1 MELKDYQEKTLAR
14 LGDFLHAAQTVG
26 IAKAFAAHAHPDA
39 TTMLVPEYRNPHD
52 SDGVELP
59 GLRGVPYVAIRIPTG
74 GGKTLMGAHFIRCA
88 ADHWL
93 DRDHPLVV
101 WLVPSR
107 TIKRQTLDAFKN
119 RRHPYRLELDAAFA
133 GQVAV
138 FDSDDIEQLT
148 PQELATRTCIVV
160 ATMAA
165 ARVHDIDIRD
175 FYAHKETLE
184 PHFIALPKAT
194 PLQELEQTE
203 DGTGPRFS
211 FANLLRLH
219 RPLVITDEAH
229 NATSDLSGVVYERL
243 APSAIIELTAT
254 PDMRTSNVLVRVS
267 ASQLFAEQ
275 MIKLPVLLEEHLDG
289 WDVALRH
296 ALLRRQELEEIAK
309 KETDYVRPILLIQAE
324 HKGGEATVET
334 IYEHLT
340 GEDGE
345 RVDKDW
351 VKIATGDQRELDG
364 IDLFAPD
371 CPVRVIVTMEA
382 LKEGWDCSFAYV
394 LCSVAGTKSA
404 TAIEQLL
411 GRVLRMPYARTRDQ
425 PALNKAYAHVVS
437 PYFGAKAVE
446 FTDCLEGMGFSR
458 LEAAQS
464 LPTQGALLPGG
475 GEHPALKS
483 ETFRLTA
490 AKRPDLANVPAL
502 DLRNITIKPT
512 GKEGTFE
519 VEVRGAIQPE
529 SVEAIAKVFTG
540 KAREQARTS
549 LEQHNARARL
559 RETPAQKGVKFEV
572 PQLSIRF
579 GDRVVPVENDLLV
592 DAGFWDPADTAGTL
606 ESLTFDTRTQTWEID
621 LGKPGERPVKMHMVQ
636 EPHTEYL
643 SGLTGDWEEADLLV
657 WLEGK
662 VVQNDVRQET
672 MIEWIAHAIAP
683 LERKGYSLGQLVRG
697 RFIIARRLLA
707 LLDEAKTQRGN
718 HAHRRLFELDEVTV
732 DPAVA
737 FKFSNL
743 AYPMRSACPAPMEWP
758 KHYYEVPGDLPYRRK
773 DGELAEEYR
782 CALAI
787 ERNPEVE
794 VWVRNLAHPTQF
806 RFPTATGSTYPDFIA
821 KLNDGCIVVIEYK
834 GDDRYDHAKNAA
846 KRAVGEL
853 WARKYPNGI
862 YLMPRDKDDAGRDID
877 QQIAHAIAVHRQA
890 RQ

>member
-1 MELKDYQEKTLAR
+1 MKDYQEKSLVRLA
-14 LGDFLHAAQTVG
+14 DFLRAARMDG
-26 IAKAFAAHAHPDA
+26 IAEAFAANAHPDPKS
-39 TTMLVPEYRNPHD
+39 MLVPEYRTLRDKDNA
-52 SDGVELP
+52 ELSS
-59 GLRGVPYVAIRIPTG
+59 LRGVPYVAIRIPTG

-88 ADHWL
+88 ADNWL
-93 DRDHPLVV
+93 ERDRPLVV

-107 TIKRQTLDAFKN
+107 TIKQQTLDAFKN
-119 RRHPYRLELDAAFA
+119 RRHPYRLELDAAF
-133 GQVAV
+133 GDQVSV
-138 FDSDDIEQLT
+138 LDSDDIEQLT

-175 FYAHKETLE
+175 FYAHKEALE
-184 PHFIALPKAT
+184 PHFIALPKDA
-194 PLQELEQTE
+194 PLSELEQAE

-243 APSAIIELTAT
+243 VPSAIIELTAT
-254 PDMRTSNVLVRVS
+254 PDMTTSNVLVRVS

-309 KETDYVRPILLIQAE
+309 KEPDYIRPILLIQAE
-324 HKGGEATVET
+324 HKGGEATVDT

-345 RVDKDW
+345 RIDKDW

-364 IDLFAPD
+364 VDLFAES
-371 CPVRVIVTMEA
+371 CPVRVIITMEA

-394 LCSVAGTKSA
+394 LCSVSGTKSA
-404 TAIEQLL
+404 TDIEQLL

-425 PALNKAYAHVVS
+425 AALNKAYAHVVS

-446 FTDCLEGMGFSR
+446 FTEHLEGMGFSR

-464 LPTQGALLPGG
+464 VPVQPPLIPGG
-475 GEHPALKS
+475 GEHPALKV
-483 ETFRLTA
+483 ETLRLTTS
-490 AKRPDLANVPAL
+490 KKPDLANVPAG
-502 DLRNITIKPT
+502 DLRNITIKPVEEE
-512 GKEGTFE
+512 GKFE
-519 VEVRGAIQPE
+519 VEIKGAIQPE

-540 KAREQARTS
+540 KAKEQARTA
-549 LEQHNARARL
+549 LEQHNTRAKL

-572 PQLSIRF
+572 PQLSIKF

-592 DAGFWDPADTAGTL
+592 EDGFWNPADAAGALDT
-606 ESLTFDTRTQTWEID
+606 LTFDTRTQTWEID
-621 LGKPGERPVKMHMVQ
+621 IGEKAVKMNMIQ
-636 EPHTEYL
+636 EPQAEYL
-643 SGLTGDWEEADLLV
+643 SGLTGDWREADLLV

-662 VVQNDVRQET
+662 VVQNDVRHEA
-672 MIEWIAHAIAP
+672 MIEWIAQAIAP
-683 LERKGYSLGQLVRG
+683 LKHKGYSLGQLVRG
-697 RFIIARRLLA
+697 RFIVARRLLG
-707 LLDEAKTQRGN
+707 LLDEAKTKRGN
-718 HAHRRLFELDEVTV
+718 QAHQRLFALEEVVV
-732 DPAVA
+732 DPSVV
-737 FKFSNL
+737 FKFSSL
-743 AYPMRSACPAPMEWP
+743 AYPMRSPCPAPMEWP
-758 KHYYEVPGDLPYRRK
+758 KHYYEVPGDLPFQRK
-773 DGELAEEYR
+773 DGTLAEEFR
-782 CALAI
+782 CATAI
-787 ERNPEVE
+787 ERNADVE

-821 KLNDGCIVVIEYK
+821 KLKDGRILVIEYK
-834 GDDRYDHAKNAA
+834 GDDRYDHPKNAA

-853 WARKYPNGI
+853 WARKYQNGL
-862 YLMPRDKDDAGRDID
+862 YLMPRDKDEVGRDID
-877 QQIAHAIAVHRQA
+877 QQIAAAIAAGR
-890 RQ
+890 

>member
-1 MELKDYQEKTLAR
+1 MNLKDYQEKSLAR
-14 LGDFLHAAQTVG
+14 LADFLRAARTDG
-26 IAKAFAAHAHPDA
+26 IAEAFAAHAHPDVS
-39 TTMLVPEYRNPHD
+39 TMLVPEYRTLRD
-52 SDGVELP
+52 AEGVDLP
-59 GLRGVPYVAIRIPTG
+59 SLRGVPYVAIRIPTG

-88 ADHWL
+88 ADNWL
-93 DRDHPLVV
+93 ERERPLVV

-107 TIKRQTLDAFKN
+107 TIKQQTLDAFKN
-119 RRHPYRLELDAAFA
+119 RRHPYRLELDAAFG
-133 GQVAV
+133 GQVSV
-138 FDSDDIEQLT
+138 LDSDDIEQLT
-148 PQELATRTCIVV
+148 PRELATRTCIVV

-175 FYAHKETLE
+175 FYAHKEAFE
-184 PHFIALPKAT
+184 PHFNALPKVAT
-194 PLQELEQTE
+194 LPELEPTE
-203 DGTGPRFS
+203 HGKGPRFS

-243 APSAIIELTAT
+243 APSAIVELTAT
-254 PDMRTSNVLVRVS
+254 PDMSTSNVLVRVS

-309 KETDYVRPILLIQAE
+309 KEPDYIRPILLIQAE
-324 HKGGEATVET
+324 HRGGEATVET

-345 RVDKDW
+345 RIDKDW
-351 VKIATGDQRELDG
+351 VRIATGDQRELEG

-371 CPVRVIVTMEA
+371 CPVRVIITMEA

-394 LCSVAGTKSA
+394 LCSVSGTKSA

-411 GRVLRMPYARTRDQ
+411 GRVLRMPYARAREQ
-425 PALNKAYAHVVS
+425 AALNKAYAHVVS

-446 FTDCLEGMGFSR
+446 FTDHLEGMGFSR
-458 LEAAQS
+458 LEAAQNVPS
-464 LPTQGALLPGG
+464 QQQLIPGSG
-475 GEHPALKS
+475 KHPALTT
-483 ETFRLTA
+483 ETLRLTA
-490 AKRPDLANVPAL
+490 TRKPDLANLPAG
-502 DLRNITIKPT
+502 DLHNIAIESADEE
-512 GKEGTFE
+512 GKFT
-519 VEVRGAIQPE
+519 VVVRGAIQPE

-540 KAREQARTS
+540 KAKDQARTS
-549 LEQHNARARL
+549 LEQHNTRARL

-572 PQLSIRF
+572 PQLSIKF

-592 DAGFWDPADTAGTL
+592 EDGFWSPAESAGTL
-606 ESLTFDTRTQTWEID
+606 DTLTFNTRTQTWEID
-621 LGKPGERPVKMHMVQ
+621 IGEKSVKMNMVQ
-636 EPHTEYL
+636 EPQAEYL

-672 MIEWIAHAIAP
+672 MVEWIAQALAP
-683 LERKGYSLGQLVRG
+683 LKHKGYSLGQLVRG
-697 RFIIARRLLA
+697 RFIIARHLLA
-707 LLDEAKTQRGN
+707 LLEEARTKRGN
-718 HAHRRLFELDEVTV
+718 QAHQRLFGLEEVVV
-732 DPAVA
+732 DPAVV
-737 FKFSNL
+737 FRFSEL
-743 AYPMRSACPAPMEWP
+743 AYPMRSPCPAPQEWP
-758 KHYYEVPGDLPYRRK
+758 KHYYAVPGDLPFRRQ

-787 ERNPEVE
+787 ERNVDVE

-821 KLNDGCIVVIEYK
+821 KLKDGRIFVIEYK
-834 GDDRYDHAKNAA
+834 GDDRYDHPKNVA
-846 KRAVGEL
+846 KRAVGDL
-853 WARKYPNGI
+853 WARKYSNGI
-862 YLMPRDKDDAGRDID
+862 YLMPRDRDGEGRDID
-877 QQIAHAIAVHRQA
+877 QQIAHAIAKR
-890 RQ
+890 